1 MHAGYNEGSDTLFRI
16 SMITV
21 GIIMLTLLRDLL
33 NTLQILVEANELS
46 QRRHTLLTLGAIAAC
61 VGIINVGVF
70 PVRVNVWSDFI
81 HDLSAN
87 VTGIIFYIPAITI
100 RCWQSC
106 R

>member
-46 QRRHTLLTLGAIAAC
+46 QRRHTLLTIGAIAAC